1 MADNVEYTS
10 LENDLSLFSKSSK
23 ITQLEFES
31 DGDVRIDGNIKGIVK
46 TKGKVIVGPDGVFEG
61 EMISNKLDVSGKATG
76 SFKVADMTSL
86 FDSAVFTGDLV
97 TGRITIDPEV
107 TFNATC
113 RMFQKEERKKLL
125 ESL

>member
-1 MADNVEYTS
+1 MSERATKAKEYFQSGYNCAQSVLMA
-10 LENDLSLFSKSSK
+10 F
-23 ITQLEFES
+23 
-31 DGDVRIDGNIKGIVK
+31 
-46 TKGKVIVGPDGVFEG
+46 
-61 EMISNKLDVSGKATG
+61 
-76 SFKVADMTSL
+76 ADMTSL